1 MRNAP
6 AVAPD
11 ANRFVEARQPQGA
24 RGSRQPTAQQP
35 QQSGM
40 VRTVASGR
48 SPRQAV
54 VRDRPKAVGI
64 LARVSRT
71 IELFAGLTL
80 VVVGIVILGGS
91 GSAACWS
98 TLA

>member
-1 MRNAP
+1 MCGMPQPSRRMRTGSWTAAEGVP
-6 AVAPD
+6 
-11 ANRFVEARQPQGA
+11 RFGGRRQPAAATRMLA
-24 RGSRQPTAQQP
+24 RSHR
-35 QQSGM
+35 
-40 VRTVASGR
+40 VGR
-48 SPRQAV
+48 RV
-54 VRDRPKAVGI
+54 KRCRDRRKAVGI

-80 VVVGIVILGGS
+80 VVVGIVILGGG